1 MSEVNERPILVPIG
15 PPGASQTSRFALLVA
30 FAIAV
35 AIIKPWNLVAGPPA
49 ASPPTSGTA
58 RPTLQVQTPRSP
70 GAMTEPG
77 LDLET
82 EQCYVGA
89 AWRLFTVEQNFGRRM
104 RSWIGIEP
112 LVAARRPALED
123 IPVVR
128 LLTERLD
135 AVGVCT
141 AFRVESPMVGVEGWR
156 VANEGKWTEVDL
168 VPAASLTQPDTAIGA
183 VFAPPTGAGDAAHGW
198 NVGRYVFRVTEASGD
213 PHWFAVQVNLV
224 PPHASPPDK
233 ATPTPA
239 PAGSP
244 SG

>member
-1 MSEVNERPILVPIG
+1 MSHDNERPILVPIG

-30 FAIAV
+30 FAIAI
-35 AIIKPWNLVAGPPA
+35 AIIKPWNLVTGPPA
-49 ASPPTSGTA
+49 ASSPTSRTVQ
-58 RPTLQVQTPRSP
+58 PTMEVQTPRSP
-70 GAMTEPG
+70 GAMTEFG

-224 PPHASPPDK
+224 PPDGSGSQPSHSSQSP
-233 ATPTPA
+233 AA
-239 PAGSP
+239 P
-244 SG
+244 

>member
-1 MSEVNERPILVPIG
+1 MSDNNERPILVPIG
-15 PPGASQTSRFALLVA
+15 PPGASQTSRFAMLVA
-30 FAIAV
+30 FAIAI

-49 ASPPTSGTA
+49 ASPPPSRTA
-58 RPTLQVQTPRSP
+58 RPTLEVQTPRSS
-70 GAMTEPG
+70 GVMTELG

-112 LVAARRPALED
+112 HVAARRPALED
-123 IPVVR
+123 IPIVR

-156 VANEGKWTEVDL
+156 VANDGKWTEVDL

-198 NVGRYVFRVTEASGD
+198 NVGRYVFRVTEESGD

-224 PPHASPPDK
+224 PPDASGSPPLHSSQS
-233 ATPTPA
+233 PA
-239 PAGSP
+239 AP
-244 SG
+244 